1 MTKWVYHY
9 YYELLPIG
17 QLRYRSVKILKKNQK
32 SKDVYLRETWITN
45 RVMLVFAA
53 VVLGLWGFSSLVD
66 GLNYAASYET
76 GLTVARITLA
86 LFALATLGS
95 LALVWKNRDAEQEPF
110 RVVTPDLIAGIC
122 AVGALGAWLVLR
134 NFSTAMQLLYVLLP
148 ALAVL
153 YLVYYIFQREFF
165 LYTLAG
171 ALSAF
176 AMWNCGNAVGG
187 AKRLLLALAVIA
199 LNGALCWANMKSEDG
214 TFRGFRLRE
223 CTGCTKLPMIVY
235 PALALLV
242 AVALVLGAPV
252 AFYLVYGTGAAI
264 FAAAVYFTVKLL

>member
-1 MTKWVYHY
+1 M
-9 YYELLPIG
+9 
-17 QLRYRSVKILKKNQK
+17 KILKKNQK

-53 VVLGLWGFSSLVD
+53 VVLGLWGFNSLVD

-76 GLTVARITLA
+76 GLTAARITLA

-148 ALAVL
+148 ALAVGADIMKEYGVDTPIGRTVAIML
-153 YLVYYIFQREFF
+153 GSTETTFYTISVYFGAAGIRKTR
-165 LYTLAG
+165 YTLR
-171 ALSAF
+171 LS
-176 AMWNCGNAVGG
+176 
-187 AKRLLLALAVIA
+187 
-199 LNGALCWANMKSEDG
+199 
-214 TFRGFRLRE
+214 LRSQTE
-223 CTGCTKLPMIVY
+223 TGMRRTGLPDRRRSCQRWC
-235 PALALLV
+235 
-242 AVALVLGAPV
+242 
-252 AFYLVYGTGAAI
+252 
-264 FAAAVYFTVKLL
+264 